1 MDKRLWCGPVLAL
14 FLLAGCANKKEPSP
28 INETGAPSSES
39 DAAQG
44 EENQPVPRKEAALA
58 PAEITRN
65 PFLSAEEENE
75 FRDAGKAIPLDTLL
89 LSAILYSPAAKSKI
103 ILQGRILEKGDS
115 IGDKKIIEIR
125 PEAVILKDAA
135 TEYIVRLRN
144 L

>member
-1 MDKRLWCGPVLAL
+1 MDKRLWRVPALAL
-14 FLLAGCANKKEPSP
+14 FLLAGCANKEESAP
-28 INETGAPSSES
+28 INEAGASSAES

-44 EENQPVPRKEAALA
+44 EENQPLSQKEAAIVPDEL
-58 PAEITRN
+58 TRN
-65 PFLSAEEENE
+65 PFLSAQEENE

-89 LSAILYSPAAKSKI
+89 LSAILYSSAAKSKA

-115 IGDKKIIEIR
+115 IGDKEIIEIR

-135 TEYIVRLRN
+135 TEYIVRLGN